1 VTISRRRAFRK
12 RAASVA
18 SIFLFAALCL
28 ATSEPHEVT
37 GVLLQVDRKRQTISV
52 SCRETPGYMDAMV
65 MLFPV
70 RDAKA
75 LDGLE
80 PGMTIDFSLVVEGS
94 SSHAEN
100 VHIRPFESLE
110 LDPTQARRFK
120 LMEDA
125 MVSKS
130 TSSDALRIGQRVPD
144 FTLIDQNRE
153 RISLSQFAGK
163 VVAITFIYT
172 RCPRPDYC
180 VRLSNNFGLL
190 QKRFKGGMGRDLVL
204 LTVVIDSAHDQPEA
218 ISNYARIWK
227 ADGRFWHFLT
237 GPLLDIQ
244 KLCRSFDMAFYP
256 DEALF
261 VHSFHTVIIGRNGE
275 LAANLEGN
283 EFTAQQLGDLV
294 QTVMAQGIAAP
305 EPSRE

>member
-1 VTISRRRAFRK
+1 MTASYRRTFRK
-12 RAASVA
+12 RFACVV

-28 ATSEPHEVT
+28 ASTERYRVT
-37 GVLLQVDRKRQTISV
+37 GVLLQVNRTQKTISV
-52 SCRETPGYMDAMV
+52 SCREIPGYMDAMV

-75 LDGLE
+75 LDALE

-94 SSHAEN
+94 SSYAED

-120 LMEDA
+120 LMENA
-125 MVSKS
+125 MASKS
-130 TSSDALRIGQRVPD
+130 TPADALRIGQTVPD
-144 FTLIDQNRE
+144 FSLIDQNRE
-153 RISLSQFAGK
+153 RVSLSQFAGK
-163 VVAITFIYT
+163 VTAITFIYT

-190 QKRFKGGMGRDLVL
+190 QRRFKNRMGRDLIL
-204 LTVVIDSAHDQPEA
+204 LTVVIDPAHDQPEA
-218 ISNYARIWK
+218 LANYARIWK
-227 ADGRFWHFLT
+227 ADGRSWHFLT
-237 GPLLDIQ
+237 GPLPDIQ
-244 KLCRSFDMAFYP
+244 KLCRNFDMAFYP

-261 VHSFHTVIIGRNGE
+261 VHSFHTVIVDRNGR

-283 EFTAQQLGDLV
+283 DFTAQELGDLV
-294 QTVMAQGIAAP
+294 ETVMAP
-305 EPSRE
+305 EPSRQ